1 MCLSR
6 LPFFG
11 LILQR
16 LHSFSTDVIDR
27 TSCANAVVR
36 LAADLR
42 ETKFEELGHSAVYQ
56 VTVLLCAVAPCVS
69 IVNNKL
75 CAFCHGSRGGFHF
88 AFGGYFG
95 GPIFPLELWVIGG
108 LFVRQ
113 TITMGL
119 VELYMAILQ

>member
-27 TSCANAVVR
+27 TACAKQLVA

-42 ETKFEELGHSAVYQ
+42 ETRFEELGHSAVYQ
-56 VTVLLCAVAPCVS
+56 VIEGGATLL
-69 IVNNKL
+69 
-75 CAFCHGSRGGFHF
+75 G
-88 AFGGYFG
+88 
-95 GPIFPLELWVIGG
+95 
-108 LFVRQ
+108 
-113 TITMGL
+113 
-119 VELYMAILQ
+119 

>member
-56 VTVLLCAVAPCVS
+56 VRVLLCAVAPCVS
-69 IVNNKL
+69 IVNFN
-75 CAFCHGSRGGFHF
+75 
-88 AFGGYFG
+88 
-95 GPIFPLELWVIGG
+95 
-108 LFVRQ
+108 VRF
-113 TITMGL
+113 L
-119 VELYMAILQ
+119 PWFR